1 MVVFDTVK
9 SAQLSFL
16 SGSILSFCLCLVI
29 SLSSHVAYGQHARCG
44 FDHSHHHMLESN
56 PHLRQILHFNEQLLQ
71 RNKHTVSSL
80 RNEYVIPVVVHVI
93 GAGSEAGSGENISD
107 QQIQEALAYTNQLF
121 KGAQTEGFTGPDI
134 GIELRLAKRTP
145 DCLPTTGIVRW
156 DFTADP
162 TYVAE
167 GVKLERQ

>member
-44 FDHSHHHMLESN
+44 FDHAHHHTLISH
-56 PHLRQILHFNEQLLQ
+56 PKFQQILHYNEQQ
-71 RNKHTVSSL
+71 IKRNVSTSPSL
-80 RNEYVIPVVVHVI
+80 RNQYTIPVVVHVI
-93 GAGSEAGSGENISD
+93 GAGSASGSAENISD
-107 QQIQEALAYTNQLF
+107 LQIQEALDYTNQLF
-121 KGAQTEGFTGPDI
+121 KGSQTEGFTGPDI

-145 DCLPTTGIVRW
+145 DCLAHTRL
-156 DFTADP
+156 A
-162 TYVAE
+162 
-167 GVKLERQ
+167 